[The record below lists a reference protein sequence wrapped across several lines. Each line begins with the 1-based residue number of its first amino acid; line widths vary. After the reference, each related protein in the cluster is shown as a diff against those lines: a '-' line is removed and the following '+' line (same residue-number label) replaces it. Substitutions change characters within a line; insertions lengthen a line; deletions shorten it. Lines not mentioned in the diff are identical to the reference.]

1 MTRIQITVPGI
12 KKALSRYDARQ
23 AIAEYIWNGFDAQ
36 ATCVEIS
43 YHSNELGGL
52 SSLTITDNG
61 YGIPR
66 EKLNTKFV
74 PFYESEK
81 LSDQN
86 TEKIQNSAIHG
97 KNGVG

>member
-12 KKALSRYDARQ
+12 KKALNRYNYRQ

-36 ATCVEIS
+36 ATRVNVTYKSDAIS
-43 YHSNELGGL
+43 GL
-52 SSLTITDNG
+52 SEFSIRDNG
-61 YGIPR
+61 YGIPH

-81 LSDQN
+81 LSDSN
-86 TEKIQNSAIHG
+86 SDKIIN
-97 KNGVG
+97 